1 MGASKFWKLFYLRSC
16 KPHPHWYQAQCESKS
31 TMKNVQQ
38 KKKKRFMMWEIYVFY
53 FILSLSL
60 LLACLLDIAFISRRE
75 LKVGCF
81 FENSWSWAD
90 AFLSWKDQRR
100 RINILRIRQRKR
112 NALCLCVACWW
123 GRNQPFFLNISLSL

>member
-1 MGASKFWKLFYLRSC
+1 MKTFLFKKLQATPPLIPSTVWKQKHNEER
-16 KPHPHWYQAQCESKS
+16 PA
-31 TMKNVQQ
+31 